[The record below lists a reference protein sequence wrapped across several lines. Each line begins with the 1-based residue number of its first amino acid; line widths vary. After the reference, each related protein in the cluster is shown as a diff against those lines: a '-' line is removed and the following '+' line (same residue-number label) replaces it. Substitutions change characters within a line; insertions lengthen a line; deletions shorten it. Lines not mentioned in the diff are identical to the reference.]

1 MMEDS
6 EYVLELLRKEGE
18 FSHFRGRESRSQRPI
33 LAVALSEQPS
43 PQSIR
48 RLEHEFG
55 LATAL
60 DAAWA
65 AQPLGLTRYRG
76 RSILV
81 LQDPSGEP
89 LDLIIAQHREHP
101 IHLNRFLRI
110 AIGLAAALGQAHGR
124 GLVHKDIK
132 PANVLVDDIGHV
144 WLTGFG
150 IASRLARE
158 RLAPAAPE
166 IIAGTLAYMSPEQ
179 TGRMNRSVD
188 ARSDLYSLG
197 VTLYELLA
205 GVLPFAAV
213 DPLEWVHCHIARQ
226 PLAPSGHREVPE
238 PLSDI
243 IMRLLAKN
251 AEERY
256 QTAAGLEADLRRC
269 LSEWQALGRID
280 PFPLGADDSSDRLL
294 IPEKLYGREREGDA
308 LLAAFDRVVAR
319 GAAELVLV
327 SGYSGVGKS
336 SVVNELHKVL
346 VPPRGLFAAGK
357 FDQYKRDV
365 PYATLAQAFQTL
377 IRQVLVKSEVELD
390 NWRHALLEALGQN
403 GQLIV
408 DLIPEV
414 EFVIGKQPPV
424 AELPPQEARGR
435 LQLVFQRFLSVF
447 ARREHPLALFL
458 DDLQWLDTATL
469 ELLERLTS
477 DPDVRHVLLIGAY
490 RDNEVS
496 SSHPLMRTL
505 AMIREAGAQVHEIV
519 LTPLRLGDIEQLIAD
534 ALHCSPASTAALAL
548 LVHEKTG
555 GNPFFTIQLLGS
567 LAEEELIRFDRAA
580 LRWTWDLDRI
590 RGKRYSGKVVDL
602 MLAKL
607 RRLPAPTQTA
617 LQQLACLGNIAEMGL
632 LIAGFGQSEK
642 SIHTLLWDAVRAGL
656 LLRLEGSYAFPHDR
670 IQEAAYALIPRG
682 VGAEMHLLIGR
693 RLLSNLTPE
702 TLAEHVFDVANQ
714 LNRGAGLLMNHREKL
729 DVAAI
734 DLKAGRKAKASAAYG
749 AALSYFAAG
758 TGLLNEADWSTEY
771 GLAFSL
777 SLESAECELLT
788 GNLAKAG
795 ELIEQLLPRALSKID
810 GAAVYCLKVQL
821 HVIKSEHQQAVV
833 TALTCLREFDIHLPE
848 HPTKQDIEAE
858 SDAVSHALDGRSI
871 ESLIDLPLM
880 NDPESLAAMKVL
892 SVLSMS
898 AQFTDL
904 RLCCLQACRVV
915 NLSVRHGISGD
926 SASTFGFWGSL
937 LGFVFPR
944 YKEGYLFGKL
954 ACDLVEKHSFTANRA
969 SVLVRLGYVAGFT
982 QPIEYALEACRRSI
996 TAGIEAGSPVWAN
1009 YGLFLALTY
1018 RLLRGD
1024 ALDLVWQES
1033 EMALEVA
1040 KKARYEDAVAVFAGE
1055 QRFLA
1060 TMRGETAVTSTF
1072 NDPDF
1077 DEAAFEARTTSGRAP
1092 IVMGR
1097 YWILKLM
1104 ARFLSADYGE
1114 ALLAAEKA
1122 KPLLGAIMLLEPK
1135 LNYFYFAALTMAALF
1150 DTATTRQQQAW
1161 RKLLEEHQ
1169 KQLREWAEN
1178 CPPTFGDKLA
1188 LVSAEIARIEGRDL
1202 DALRLY
1208 EEAIHL
1214 ARENG
1219 FVQYEG
1225 LASELA
1231 AQFHLVRDLET
1242 AGYAHLRNAR
1252 NCYDRWGARSKLLQ
1266 LDARYP
1272 RLQPDRTQPC
1282 TAALDPSVGGLDVET
1297 VVKASQALSREMLLP
1312 KLIERLMRIA
1322 LEHAAAER
1330 GLLILI
1336 RGDEQRIEAEAVTR
1350 DGQIGVT
1357 VRSAG
1362 VTPSDLPQSALH
1374 YVIRT
1379 QRSVLLDDATS
1390 DPVYSKD
1397 EYVRRHGSRSMLCLP
1412 LVKQTKLV
1420 GALCLE
1426 NNLTAGA
1433 FTPSR
1438 VSVLHLLASQAA
1450 ISLENAVLYF
1460 ELQRSEAFMSQ
1471 AQRISQTGSF
1481 AWSVASGDIYW
1492 SDESYNITEFD
1503 RTAKPTVDDAFRL
1516 VHPDDFTLV
1525 KKTLD
1530 DAVMEK
1536 ANFDFECRL
1545 LMPDGRVKH
1554 VHVTGRAMD
1563 VGNLEFAGA
1572 IRDITERAR
1581 ATEALRQAQ
1590 DDLARVN
1597 RVTTMGELAASLS
1610 HELNQP
1616 ITGAIINAN
1625 VCLKKLAHD
1634 EPEIDAVRAAV
1645 IRIARDTQRATEII
1659 DRIRSQFKRSV
1670 PKRELVRLNEIQQET
1685 IALLRDEA
1693 VRYDMVLRTELAADL
1708 PPIVGDR
1715 VQLQQ
1720 VMMNLIVNGIEAMK
1734 GTNGRRE
1741 MVIASRRA
1749 EDGQILVSV
1758 SDTGVGFPPELA
1770 EQLFAPF
1777 FTTKADGTGMGLRIC
1792 RSIVE
1797 SHGGRLWAVGAPR
1810 RGATFHFSLPAADV
1824 VPG

>member
-1 MMEDS
+1 MTEDS

-18 FSHFRGRESRSQRPI
+18 FTHFRGRESRSQRPI
-33 LAVALSEQPS
+33 LAVAVSEQPS

-65 AQPLGLTRYRG
+65 AQPLGLTRYKG

-89 LDLIIAQHREHP
+89 LDRIIEQHREHP

-110 AIGLAAALGQAHGR
+110 AIGLAAAVGQAHGR

-132 PANVLVDDIGHV
+132 PANVLVDDLGHV

-150 IASRLARE
+150 VASRLARE
-158 RLAPAAPE
+158 RLTPAAPE

-179 TGRMNRSVD
+179 TGRMNRSID

-197 VTLYELLA
+197 VTLYQLLA

-226 PLAPSGHREVPE
+226 PTAPSVHRAVPE

-256 QTAAGLEADLRRC
+256 QTATGLEADLRRC
-269 LSEWQALGRID
+269 QSDWQALGRID

-308 LLAAFDRVVAR
+308 LLSAFDRVVAH

-377 IRQVLVKSEVELD
+377 VRQILVKSEAELD
-390 NWRHALLEALGQN
+390 NWRHALLEALGPN
-403 GQLIV
+403 GQLIA

-435 LQLVFQRFLSVF
+435 FQLVFQRFLSVF
-447 ARREHPLALFL
+447 ARPEHPLALFL

-469 ELLERLTS
+469 ELLERLAT

-496 SSHPLMRTL
+496 GSHPLVRTL

-519 LTPLRLGDIEQLIAD
+519 LAPLRLGDVEQLVAD
-534 ALHCSPASTAALAL
+534 ALHCSQASAAALAL

-555 GNPFFTIQLLGS
+555 GNPFFAIQLLGS
-567 LAEEELIRFDRAA
+567 LAEEELIRFNRVAPH
-580 LRWTWDLDRI
+580 WTWDLDRI
-590 RGKRYSGKVVDL
+590 RAKRYSGKVVDL

-607 RRLPAPTQTA
+607 RRLPPPTQTA
-617 LQQLACLGNIAEMGL
+617 LQQLACLGNVAELGL
-632 LIAGFGQSEK
+632 LTAGFGQSEK
-642 SIHTLLWDAVRAGL
+642 PTHALLWEAVRTGL
-656 LLRLEGSYAFPHDR
+656 VLRLEGSYAFPHDR
-670 IQEAAYALIPRG
+670 IQEAAYALIPQG
-682 VGAEMHLLIGR
+682 AGAEMHLQIGR
-693 RLLSNLTPE
+693 RLLASLTPE
-702 TLAEHVFDVANQ
+702 MLAEHLFDVANQ
-714 LNRGAGLLMNHREKL
+714 LNRGAELLMNHDEKVE
-729 DVAAI
+729 VASI

-749 AALSYFAAG
+749 AALTYFSAG
-758 TGLLNEADWSTEY
+758 MQLLNEGDWTSKYE
-771 GLAFSL
+771 LAFNL
-777 SLESAECELLT
+777 SLEYAECELLT
-788 GNLAKAG
+788 GNLDKAA
-795 ELIEQLLPRALSKID
+795 ELIERLLPRAGSKID
-810 GAAVYCLKVQL
+810 SAAVYCLKVQL
-821 HVIKSEHQQAVV
+821 HVIRSEHQQAVA

-848 HPTKQDIEAE
+848 HPTEQDIEAE
-858 SDAVSHALDGRSI
+858 SEAVSHALNGRSI

-926 SASTFGFWGSL
+926 SASTYGFWGSL

-954 ACDLVEKHSFTANRA
+954 ACDLVEKHSFIANRA

-982 QPIEYALEACRRSI
+982 QPIENALESSRRSI

-1009 YGLFLALTY
+1009 YGLFLSLTY

-1024 ALDLVWQES
+1024 PLDLVWQES

-1060 TMRGETAVTSTF
+1060 TLRADTAVTSTF
-1072 NDPDF
+1072 NDPTF
-1077 DEAAFEARTTSGRAP
+1077 DEATFEAQTTRGRAP

-1104 ARFLSADYGE
+1104 ARHLSAGYRE
-1114 ALLAAEKA
+1114 ALSAAEKA
-1122 KPLLGAIMLLEPK
+1122 KPLLGAIMLMEPR
-1135 LNYFYFAALTMAALF
+1135 LNYFYFAALTVAALF
-1150 DTATTRQQQAW
+1150 ETASAEQQQAW
-1161 RKLLEEHQ
+1161 RVLLGDHQ
-1169 KQLREWAEN
+1169 KQLREWTEN
-1178 CPPTFGDKLA
+1178 YPPTFGDKLA

-1214 ARENG
+1214 ARRNG

-1225 LASELA
+1225 LASEVAAKFYLA
-1231 AQFHLVRDLET
+1231 HNLDT
-1242 AGYAHLRNAR
+1242 AGHAHLRNAR
-1252 NCYDRWGARSKLLQ
+1252 NCYDRWGAHGKVRQ
-1266 LDARYP
+1266 LDGRYP
-1272 RLQPDRTQPC
+1272 RLHPDRAQPSI
-1282 TAALDPSVGGLDVET
+1282 AVMEPSAGALDVET

-1312 KLIERLMRIA
+1312 KLIERLMQIA

-1336 RGDEQRIEAEAVTR
+1336 RGDEQRIEAEAATR
-1350 DGQIGVT
+1350 DGEIAVA
-1357 VRSAG
+1357 VRSAV

-1379 QRSVLLDDATS
+1379 RQSVLLDDATS

-1397 EYVRRHGSRSMLCLP
+1397 QYVRQHGSRSMLCLP
-1412 LVKQTKLV
+1412 LVKQTQLV

-1426 NNLTAGA
+1426 NNLTPGV
-1433 FTPSR
+1433 FTPQR

-1460 ELQRSEAFMSQ
+1460 DLQRSEAFMSQ

-1481 AWSVASGDIYW
+1481 GWNVANGDIYW
-1492 SDESYNITEFD
+1492 SDETYNITEFD
-1503 RTAKPTVDDAFRL
+1503 RAAKPTVDDALRL
-1516 VHPDDFTLV
+1516 VHPDDFALV

-1530 DAVMEK
+1530 DAVMDK
-1536 ANFDFECRL
+1536 TNFDFECRL
-1545 LMPDGRVKH
+1545 LMPDDRIKH

-1563 VGNLEFAGA
+1563 IGNLEFAGA

-1581 ATEALRQAQ
+1581 STEALRQAQ

-1625 VCLKKLAHD
+1625 VCLKRLEEDKPD
-1634 EPEIDAVRAAV
+1634 IDGIRAAV
-1645 IRIARDTQRATEII
+1645 TRIARDTRRATDII
-1659 DRIRSQFKRSV
+1659 GRIRSQFKQSA
-1670 PKRELVRLNEIQQET
+1670 PTRELVQVNDIQQET

-1693 VRYDMVLRTELAADL
+1693 LRYDMLLRTELAADL
-1708 PPIVGDR
+1708 PPIVGDC
-1715 VQLQQ
+1715 VQLRQ

-1734 GTNGRRE
+1734 DIDGKKE
-1741 MVIASRRA
+1741 MLIKSQRA

-1758 SDTGVGFPPELA
+1758 SDTGIGFQPEIA

-1777 FTTKADGTGMGLRIC
+1777 FTTKPDGTGMGLRIC

-1797 SHGGRLWAVGAPR
+1797 SHGGRLWAEGAPG
-1810 RGATFHFSLPAADV
+1810 RGATFHFTLPAAV
-1824 VPG
+1824 TGPA